1 MDDGTSANVRSHR
14 KNLPGGQLSQLGQSL
29 LDALTKVPVGQG
41 KYLTC
46 SCEIL
51 LFTAN
56 PDRCSARRK
65 ILI

>member
-1 MDDGTSANVRSHR
+1 MDDGTSANVRSHG

-46 SCEIL
+46 SCEIF

-56 PDRCSARRK
+56 PDCCSARRK

>member
-46 SCEIL
+46 SL